1 MLNRYNF
8 TCSCLY
14 GQGNLKPFARTIS
27 NSGRLQ
33 IHQMEMYRSG
43 HNELDSKS
51 SCPQGHVGSNP
62 TVSVIRGISF
72 SFEERDAKER
82 PGLRRVF
89 LFPENHT
96 RKRSDIRHASFFH
109 TKNQPQVRLLPSRA
123 SPLPST
129 VRKKRQ
135 TEEANFA
142 NQAASMMPSAMQ
154 AASKITFLEYSESSF
169 SSCITK

>member
-27 NSGRLQ
+27 GSGRLQ

-72 SFEERDAKER
+72 SFEVRGAR
-82 PGLRRVF
+82 RMTRFTPGLF
-89 LFPENHT
+89 SCKSHLETIGHPPCILFFT
-96 RKRSDIRHASFFH
+96 RKDE
-109 TKNQPQVRLLPSRA
+109 PQVRLLPSRA